1 MKNVVGSTIAVIAI
15 ALLLF
20 VTPQYYIGLTQWTR
34 SQSEALSYTRELI
47 DTVIDTR
54 QLTED
59 MLNDYSL
66 SLSSTTEY
74 YKYTITRKVKCV
86 MPDPKTPGQTYSTY
100 IDVDDITQFNQ
111 GDRIIVEVKPV
122 GVNSAQLISTA
133 LLGTTDVSDRFR
145 LVGRVR

>member
-1 MKNVVGSTIAVIAI
+1 
-15 ALLLF
+15 
-20 VTPQYYIGLTQWTR
+20 
-34 SQSEALSYTRELI
+34 
-47 DTVIDTR
+47 
-54 QLTED
+54 

-100 IDVDDITQFNQ
+100 IDADDITQFNQ

-122 GVNSAQLISTA
+122 GVNSAQMISTA
-133 LLGTTDVSDRFR
+133 LLGTTDVSDRIR